1 MKKAGILVAFIAIAI
16 GAVAVARSSTN
27 ASDVLPTA
35 PTDSLCSGSYSKQKA
50 LADIK
55 AGKARLAV
63 QGGIAA
69 VYFASDK
76 VFLDKYKV
84 GYDILGCVM
93 PDSVDCLATYNQT
106 IFDHLNTNFGKGWQR
121 EVRKDVIGL

>member
-1 MKKAGILVAFIAIAI
+1 MKKAGILVAFVAVTI
-16 GAVAVARSSTN
+16 GAVAVG
-27 ASDVLPTA
+27 P
-35 PTDSLCSGSYSKQKA
+35 PTDSLCGGSYSKQKA

-93 PDSVDCLATYNQT
+93 PASVECLKTYNQT